1 MSAGRGNGPA
11 TCILQVKVKPNARL
25 ERLEQAEDG
34 TWLASIKAQ
43 PVDGKANEALI
54 ALVAEHFGLRKN
66 QVSIKSGGDDHTAEL
81 IGIKYLNKKS

>member
-1 MSAGRGNGPA
+1 MR
-11 TCILQVKVKPNARL
+11 ILQVKVKPNARL

-43 PVDGKANEALI
+43 PIDGKANEALI

-66 QVSIKSGGDDHTAEL
+66 QVSIKSGGAGRLKRLL
-81 IGIKYLNKKS
+81 IEA